1 MFDLFHKYRV
11 LLLVIALFFAAL
23 TFFSMQMRRREKTSP
38 FERQFLSSTA
48 PLQAGIVSAAA
59 LFGSGS
65 DATERLDAENRQ
77 LRSRLVELEEY
88 RLENVRLKGLLDFRS
103 GLGAEAIVAR
113 VIGVD
118 ATNWFQTIT
127 IDKGTE
133 QGLREGMAVINQHGV
148 VGRIV
153 KCAARSARVLLL
165 IDASSAVATLVERTR
180 TRSVCRGSGSSLV
193 LDYVALPEDVQPGD
207 VIVTSGLGG
216 VFPKGLPVGTVKS
229 VVRGGFSMFQT
240 IEVASAVDFSRIEEV
255 LVLHNV
261 PLPHSEPAQQ

>member
-1 MFDLFHKYRV
+1 
-11 LLLVIALFFAAL
+11 
-23 TFFSMQMRRREKTSP
+23 MQMRRREKTSP
-38 FERQFLSSTA
+38 FERQFLSTTA
-48 PLQAGIVSAAA
+48 PLQAGIGS
-59 LFGSGS
+59 LTSIFGGGG
-65 DATERLDAENRQ
+65 DDYQRLDAENRQ
-77 LRSRLVELEEY
+77 LRSRLVELEEF

-103 GLGAEAIVAR
+103 GLGSEAVVAR

-118 ATNWFQTIT
+118 ATSWFQTIA

-153 KCAARSARVLLL
+153 KCAARSSRVLLL

-180 TRSVCRGSGSSLV
+180 TRSVCRGNGNSLV
-193 LDYVALPEDVQPGD
+193 LDYVALPEDVEPGD
-207 VIVTSGLGG
+207 MVVTSGLGG

-240 IEVASAVDFSRIEEV
+240 IEVESSVDFSRIEEV
-255 LVLHNV
+255 LVLYNV
-261 PLPHSEPAQQ
+261 PLPYSEPAPQ